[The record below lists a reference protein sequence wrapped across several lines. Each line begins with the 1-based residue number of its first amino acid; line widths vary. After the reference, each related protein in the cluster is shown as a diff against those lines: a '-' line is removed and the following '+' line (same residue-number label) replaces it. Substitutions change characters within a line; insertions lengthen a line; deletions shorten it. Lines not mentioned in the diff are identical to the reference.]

1 MENIAYICA
10 DVMKPKLHFI
20 MKKILVIL
28 ALSLVA
34 LSAKAQVYVGGS
46 LAFAGSGNAAAFSI
60 APEAGYCFDDSMAA
74 GLSLGLG
81 FGNGATTLSI
91 DPYFR
96 YYFAEVGPVRFF
108 GDAHF
113 NFTHTMAGDASAS
126 TWGIGV
132 RPGISVNL
140 TDSWSIVAHVARLG
154 YYGGA
159 FGFNLNTGSSIGV
172 YYAF

>member
-1 MENIAYICA
+1 
-10 DVMKPKLHFI
+10 MKPKLHFI

-96 YYFAEVGPVRFF
+96 YFLPRWVPSASLATLTSTSRTRWPVMPALPP
-108 GDAHF
+108 G
-113 NFTHTMAGDASAS
+113 ASAY
-126 TWGIGV
+126 V
-132 RPGISVNL
+132 PV
-140 TDSWSIVAHVARLG
+140 
-154 YYGGA
+154 
-159 FGFNLNTGSSIGV
+159 FP
-172 YYAF
+172 

>member
-1 MENIAYICA
+1 
-10 DVMKPKLHFI
+10 
-20 MKKILVIL
+20 MKKIIVIL

-34 LSAKAQVYVGGS
+34 LTAKAQVYVGGGLS
-46 LAFAGSGNAAAFSI
+46 FWGSGNAAAFSI

-74 GLSLGLG
+74 GLSLGLR
-81 FGNGATTLSI
+81 FGNGATALSI

>member
-1 MENIAYICA
+1 
-10 DVMKPKLHFI
+10 MKPKLHFI

-46 LAFAGSGNAAAFSI
+46 LAFAGSGKAAAFTI
-60 APEAGYCFDDSMAA
+60 APEAGYNFDDNMAA

-81 FGNGATTLSI
+81 LAKGMTALSI

-96 YYFAEVGPVRFF
+96 YYFAELGPVRFF
-108 GDAHF
+108 GDGHF
-113 NFTHTMAGDASAS
+113 NFTHNMVSGQAGES

-132 RPGISVNL
+132 RPGVAVNL

-154 YYGGA
+154 YYEGA
-159 FGFNLNTGSSIGV
+159 FSFNLNTGSSIGV
-172 YYAF
+172 FYAF

>member
-1 MENIAYICA
+1 
-10 DVMKPKLHFI
+10 

-34 LSAKAQVYVGGS
+34 LSAKAQVYVGGGLS
-46 LAFAGSGNAAAFSI
+46 FVGAGKSATFAI
-60 APEAGYCFDDSMAA
+60 APEAGYSFDDNMAA

-81 FGNGATTLSI
+81 FSKGETAFSL

-96 YYFAEVGPVRFF
+96 FYFAELGPIRFF

-113 NFTHTMAGDASAS
+113 NFTHVMESGEAGES

-132 RPGISVNL
+132 RPGISVNI
-140 TDSWSIVAHVARLG
+140 TDNWSIVAHVAQLG
-154 YYGGA
+154 YYQGV
-159 FGFNLNTGSSIGV
+159 FGLLLNTGSTIGV